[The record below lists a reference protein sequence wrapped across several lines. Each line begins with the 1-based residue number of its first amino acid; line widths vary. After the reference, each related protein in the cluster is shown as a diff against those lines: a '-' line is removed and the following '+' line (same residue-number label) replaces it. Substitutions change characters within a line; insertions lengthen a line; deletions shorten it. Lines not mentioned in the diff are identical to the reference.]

1 MAINKKITNKIKRL
15 FRLNGR
21 LVLCVVDQFALRKKN
36 EYGRWYYTL
45 DGHFEGNCNIFPDCT
60 WEPDVHNNTIKHHD
74 VVCSCIGQAPRTSEF
89 KQICR
94 LMKAMLARLADWKD
108 VPGDPDEIIAEIED
122 KGESIEE
129 E

>member
-1 MAINKKITNKIKRL
+1 MAMNKRITKKIKRL

-21 LVLCVVDQFALRKKN
+21 LVLCVAHQFALRKKN
-36 EYGRWYYTL
+36 EYERWYYTF
-45 DGHFEGNCNIFPDCT
+45 DGHFEGYCNIFPGCT
-60 WEPDVHNNTIKHHD
+60 WEPDVINNTIKHHD
-74 VVCSCIGQAPRTSEF
+74 VVCSCTGQAPRTPEF

-108 VPGDPDEIIAEIED
+108 VPDDPDEIIAEIED
-122 KGESIEE
+122 EDESTEE